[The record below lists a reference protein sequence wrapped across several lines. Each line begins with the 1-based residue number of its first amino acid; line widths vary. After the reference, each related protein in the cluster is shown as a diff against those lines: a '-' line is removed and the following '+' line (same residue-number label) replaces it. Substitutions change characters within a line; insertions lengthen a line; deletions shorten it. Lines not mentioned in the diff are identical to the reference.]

1 MSYLTDLKKGE
12 VDMPSNSRQTA
23 SVHDLIQYTMIPVI
37 TFVYVLELYP
47 LYNKFTL
54 QRSVKFLIQKWVGN
68 IIFVHDNS
76 EDKPWE

>member
-37 TFVYVLELYP
+37 TFVYVLEL
-47 LYNKFTL
+47 
-54 QRSVKFLIQKWVGN
+54 
-68 IIFVHDNS
+68 
-76 EDKPWE
+76 